1 VLKGAI
7 ARAMSVT
14 PPEPSVERLV
24 DDLLAAHPPAR
35 NSMTEFLGAQFDAG
49 LAWVHFPL
57 GHGGLAAPVTLQA
70 RVDARLAAA
79 GAPNGRPLNT
89 TAYGQGAA
97 TILAY
102 GTEDHKKRYLRRI
115 FTCEDIWCQLFSE
128 PGAGSDLAGLATRA
142 VRDGDEWIV
151 TGQKVWTTRGH
162 TARYGLLLARSDPD
176 VPKHAGLTYFVLDMH
191 QPGVKVHPL
200 RQMDGG
206 SSFNEV
212 FLDGARVR
220 DSERLGEVGQGWA
233 VSTTTLM
240 NERYNATGAA
250 PARGA
255 GPIAD
260 AVSSWRRRAENDPRG
275 ARAQRDRLLGAW
287 VDAEVQRLTVSRAT
301 TTRRHGT
308 AGAEGSIGKL
318 ATAELAQRVAA
329 LTVDLLGAEGILIE
343 GYGPVS
349 DRSGYS
355 PQRSFVAS
363 PSSGMAGGTS
373 PIQRNILGERV
384 LGLPREPD
392 PYRNSPWREVPRN

>member
-1 VLKGAI
+1 
-7 ARAMSVT
+7 VT
-14 PPEPSVERLV
+14 VAEPTVEPLV
-24 DDLLAAHPPAR
+24 DDLLATYPPAR
-35 NSMTEFLGAQFDAG
+35 ISMAEFLGAQFDAG
-49 LAWVHFPL
+49 LAWVHYPL
-57 GHGGLAAPVTLQA
+57 GYGGLEAPVALQA

-102 GTEDHKKRYLRRI
+102 GTEDQKKRYLRRI

-142 VRDGDEWIV
+142 VRDGEEWVV

-162 TARYGLLLARSDPD
+162 LARYGLLLARTDPD

-191 QPGVKVHPL
+191 QPGVVVNPL

-212 FLDGARVR
+212 FLEEARVR

-240 NERYNATGAA
+240 NERYNATGTA

-255 GPIAD
+255 GPIAN
-260 AVSSWRRRAENDPRG
+260 AVSSWQQRAENDPG
-275 ARAQRDRLLGAW
+275 AAPALRDRLLGAW
-287 VDAEVQRLTVSRAT
+287 INAEAQRLTALRAT
-301 TTRRHGT
+301 TARRRGE

-318 ATAELAQRVAA
+318 ATAELAQRMAA
-329 LTVDLLGAEGILIE
+329 LTVDLLGAEGMLIE
-343 GYGPVS
+343 GYGPAS
-349 DRSGYS
+349 DRSEYS
-355 PQRSFVAS
+355 RQRSFVAS

-384 LGLPREPD
+384 LGLPRELD
-392 PYRNSPWREVPRN
+392 PYRNAPWREVPRS